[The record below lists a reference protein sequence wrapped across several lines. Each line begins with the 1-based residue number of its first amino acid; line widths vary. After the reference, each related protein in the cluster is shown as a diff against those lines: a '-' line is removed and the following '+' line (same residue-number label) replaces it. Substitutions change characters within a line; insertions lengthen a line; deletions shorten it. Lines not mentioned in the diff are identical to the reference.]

1 MAIEKPTNKPERQTL
16 SNSRDSDPSVR
27 CEASDSVG
35 IVNPLEFHFAD
46 PPETF
51 HLQSGE
57 NLGPITIF
65 YETYGNLNSSHSN
78 AVMIFHATTSNHH
91 AAGFHNKNDK
101 HPGWWDAMIGPGK
114 AFDTD
119 KYFVICSNFIGGCHG
134 STGPASINPV
144 TGKQYGLS
152 FPVLTIGDMVQ
163 DQYQLTLSYI

>member
-35 IVNPLEFHFAD
+35 IVKPLEFHFAD

-65 YETYGNLNSSHSN
+65 YET
-78 AVMIFHATTSNHH
+78 
-91 AAGFHNKNDK
+91 
-101 HPGWWDAMIGPGK
+101 
-114 AFDTD
+114 
-119 KYFVICSNFIGGCHG
+119 
-134 STGPASINPV
+134 
-144 TGKQYGLS
+144 
-152 FPVLTIGDMVQ
+152 
-163 DQYQLTLSYI
+163 